1 MRLSRRG
8 LLRAGLA
15 GTAAT
20 ALGGLASG
28 CAVPTGSTGRNMVLW
43 YWSGGL
49 SDTVVKKAK
58 ARYDSSVDLDAIQ
71 IGGYYRSK
79 LITTM
84 TGQAHIPDIAGLK
97 GEDMASY
104 LPNADQFIDLR
115 TLGAEKLKSQYL
127 DWKWQQAVAP
137 DGSLIGFPIDVGPVV
152 QYYQPAVY
160 EKAGLASEPDDVSS
174 EMNTW
179 DKFFAAGE
187 QLKKRIPGTYIL
199 TDVGSVFEMSIGQ
212 GTTRYVNQDKHF
224 IGDGEHVRVCWDR
237 AVEAKRRGIVSDLVT
252 GTPDSISATEKGK
265 LPSQL
270 NASWAAGDLKLQY
283 PKTKGRWRVANC
295 PGGPSN
301 VGGSFLAI
309 TKACREPEKAFEIIT
324 WLLNA
329 DNQAHGFVDAG
340 LFPSTPAS
348 YDMKELREPTRS
360 SADQVTIGRL
370 RPGRGEDPG
379 RLQQPVRRGARAAD
393 QGRDQE
399 RRRPRQGPQEGL
411 EGRHEQVPAH
421 RGPPGG
427 ELTDG
432 YRPLVE
438 KPPAPA
444 VRATHPQ
451 PQEEHAELLAAVRR
465 DLALLSVVPRL
476 RSVPGRLLAVSVVPP
491 LGRSRDRWSA
501 PGSRQYKY
509 LLTDTDFWSSIGN
522 TIIIWALATFPMIF
536 LAMVTAVML
545 NSAVRFKKIYRFAY
559 FLPNVTSVVAV
570 AIIFGS
576 VFSTNFGLVNALLQ
590 AVGLDQVAWLNT
602 PWGIKV
608 AIAALMT
615 WQWTGY
621 NAIIFLAGLQ
631 TIPGELYEAARV
643 DGAGPIQTFFR
654 ITLPM
659 MRPVLLFVLVI
670 STVTGLQSFSEPQVL
685 LQTTANESTFSGG
698 PDHAGR
704 TMVLYFFQQTFDN
717 NDFGYGAAVA
727 WGIFL
732 VVVIFSIINW
742 RLVQRRGED

>member
-1 MRLSRRG
+1 M
-8 LLRAGLA
+8 
-15 GTAAT
+15 AT
-20 ALGGLASG
+20 
-28 CAVPTGSTGRNMVLW
+28 V
-43 YWSGGL
+43 
-49 SDTVVKKAK
+49 
-58 ARYDSSVDLDAIQ
+58 
-71 IGGYYRSK
+71 
-79 LITTM
+79 
-84 TGQAHIPDIAGLK
+84 
-97 GEDMASY
+97 
-104 LPNADQFIDLR
+104 
-115 TLGAEKLKSQYL
+115 
-127 DWKWQQAVAP
+127 
-137 DGSLIGFPIDVGPVV
+137 
-152 QYYQPAVY
+152 
-160 EKAGLASEPDDVSS
+160 
-174 EMNTW
+174 
-179 DKFFAAGE
+179 
-187 QLKKRIPGTYIL
+187 
-199 TDVGSVFEMSIGQ
+199 
-212 GTTRYVNQDKHF
+212 
-224 IGDGEHVRVCWDR
+224 
-237 AVEAKRRGIVSDLVT
+237 
-252 GTPDSISATEKGK
+252 
-265 LPSQL
+265 
-270 NASWAAGDLKLQY
+270 
-283 PKTKGRWRVANC
+283 
-295 PGGPSN
+295 
-301 VGGSFLAI
+301 
-309 TKACREPEKAFEIIT
+309 
-324 WLLNA
+324 
-329 DNQAHGFVDAG
+329 
-340 LFPSTPAS
+340 
-348 YDMKELREPTRS
+348 
-360 SADQVTIGRL
+360 
-370 RPGRGEDPG
+370 
-379 RLQQPVRRGARAAD
+379 
-393 QGRDQE
+393 
-399 RRRPRQGPQEGL
+399 
-411 EGRHEQVPAH
+411 
-421 RGPPGG
+421 
-427 ELTDG
+427 
-432 YRPLVE
+432 PLVE

-444 VRATHPQ
+444 VEPPSPNPRKSILSYWRLYAAISPFY
-451 PQEEHAELLAAVRR
+451 LLF
-465 DLALLSVVPRL
+465 LAFGLIPVGFSLYLSFHRWD
-476 RSVPGRLLAVSVVPP
+476 G
-491 LGRSRDRWSA
+491 LGSMEYAGLS
-501 PGSRQYKY
+501 QYKY

-608 AIAALMT
+608 AIATLMT

-643 DGAGPIQTFFR
+643 DGAGPVQTFFR